1 MKKVL
6 LSVVAGAFLF
16 IASAYT
22 VQTIINWKIDSEKA
36 MVKFTMQ
43 AHGKE
48 LIGNFKGAKGEVKFD
63 AKDLAASSVNC
74 SIDINTVNTGMEKR
88 DGHLQAADW
97 FDAATYPVAKF
108 ASSKIEKT
116 DAGFTATGK
125 FDLKGI
131 TNVIVIPFTYES
143 TSDGGTFKGSFTIK
157 RLDYKVGKEG
167 EDPGNDVKIDLEIP
181 VTKE

>member
-1 MKKVL
+1 MKKVVF
-6 LSVVAGAFLF
+6 SIAAAAFLF
-16 IASAYT
+16 VASAYT

-63 AKDLAASSVNC
+63 ANDLAGSSVNC
-74 SIDINTVNTGMEKR
+74 TIDISTVNTGMEKR

-97 FDAATYPVAKF
+97 FDAATYPTAKF

-116 DAGFTATGK
+116 DAGFVATGK
-125 FDLKGI
+125 FDLKGT
-131 TNVIVIPFTYES
+131 TNVITIPFTYEG
-143 TSDGGTFKGSFTIK
+143 TKDAGTFKGTFSIK
-157 RLDYKVGKEG
+157 RQDYKVGKVSD
-167 EDPGNDVKIDLEIP
+167 DPGNDVKIDLEIP
-181 VTKE
+181 VVKE